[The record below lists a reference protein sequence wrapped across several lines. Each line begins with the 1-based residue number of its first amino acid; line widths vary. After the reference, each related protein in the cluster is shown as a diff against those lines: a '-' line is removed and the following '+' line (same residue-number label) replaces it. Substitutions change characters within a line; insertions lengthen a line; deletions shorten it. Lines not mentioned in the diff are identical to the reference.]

1 MWDSWG
7 HAAKGLYLSSEAI
20 VVAIV
25 DIQDYPRD
33 STSYFEQV

>member
-20 VVAIV
+20 FVTSVEIH
-25 DIQDYPRD
+25 DFPRD
-33 STSYFEQV
+33 